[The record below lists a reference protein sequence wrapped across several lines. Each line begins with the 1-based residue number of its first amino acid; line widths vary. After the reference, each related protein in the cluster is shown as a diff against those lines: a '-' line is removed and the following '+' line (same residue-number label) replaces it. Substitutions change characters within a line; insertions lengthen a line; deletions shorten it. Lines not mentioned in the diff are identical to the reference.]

1 MLCIQSVGIS
11 SCLPFCCTAI
21 SFSVYLCSFSQKRLV
36 LAISHICGCVLASSS
51 GQTTLQESSK
61 RILVRLLPGVF
72 ISDVAQSGLTSCPSQ
87 QVTRLTHPKHRCEI
101 NSSCSP
107 DGTTCNCCWTVNM
120 SKSPY
125 LLNNRTI
132 FIKKIKIINDT

>member
-1 MLCIQSVGIS
+1 MLCLQSVSIP
-11 SCLPFCCTAI
+11 SCLPLYCPSI
-21 SFSVYLCSFSQKRLV
+21 SFSVDLCSFSQKLLV
-36 LAISHICGCVLASSS
+36 LAISLRCGCVLASSS
-51 GQTTLQESSK
+51 GQTTLQESCK
-61 RILVRLLPGVF
+61 RILVRLLPDVF

-87 QVTRLTHPKHRCEI
+87 QVTRLTHPKHRCVI

-107 DGTTCNCCWTVNM
+107 DGTTCNCCWTVNV

-132 FIKKIKIINDT
+132 FIKIKIINDT